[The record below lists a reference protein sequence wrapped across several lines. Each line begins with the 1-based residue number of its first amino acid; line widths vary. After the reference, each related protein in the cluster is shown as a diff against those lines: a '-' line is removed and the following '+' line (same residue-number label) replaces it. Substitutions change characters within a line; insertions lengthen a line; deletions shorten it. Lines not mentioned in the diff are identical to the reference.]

1 MLDTL
6 FDGSLVAGGIA
17 LGLVVLCAV
26 AAYLVTRV
34 LLLRVLNPAIA
45 RAKPAWDEIILER
58 RVFHLTAYA
67 APAIVINLLL
77 PFLFFGTDARRL
89 LDLIDKALS
98 VYLIVIGL
106 LVVNATLNAALDIY
120 RTFELSKTVPLTG
133 VVQGIKVVA
142 YGLAGLF
149 IVAALLG
156 LPPAFLLWPVVIL
169 TVGLGFV
176 FKDPIL
182 GFVAG
187 IELAADNLVAIGDWI
202 EVPGADASGHVLEIS
217 LVAVK
222 VQNWDNTITMIPTYD
237 LVSNPFTNWRGMFEG
252 GGRRFK
258 RPVYIDTNTIKFCTE
273 EMLEAFSRLD
283 YVSEYIEQ
291 RRKELAD
298 LGVALGDDA
307 ASLTDGRGF
316 TNLGVFRA
324 YVIGYLRNHPL
335 INQDLMLMVRL
346 LEPTPHGLPVEI
358 YAFTK
363 KTEWI
368 GHEMIQSDIV
378 DHVLSTAPEFGL
390 KAFQYPAGTDFS
402 QISQR
407 FEGQESS

>member
-1 MLDTL
+1 M

-26 AAYLVTRV
+26 AAYLATRV

-67 APAIVINLLL
+67 APAIAINLLL
-77 PFLFFGTDARRL
+77 PFLFLGTDARRS
-89 LDLIDKALS
+89 LDLIDKAVS

-120 RTFELSKTVPLTG
+120 QSFELSKTVPLTG

-187 IELAADNLVAIGDWI
+187 IEMAADNLVAIGDWI
-202 EVPGADASGHVLEIS
+202 EVPGAEASGHVLEIS
-217 LVAVK
+217 LIAVK

-273 EMLEAFSRLD
+273 EMLEAFPRLD
-283 YVSEYIEQ
+283 YVSEYVKMG
-291 RRKELAD
+291 KEEFAEY
-298 LGVALGDDA
+298 GVILGDDDVGLA
-307 ASLTDGRGF
+307 DRRGF
-316 TNLGVFRA
+316 TNLRVFRA

-358 YAFTK
+358 YAFSK
-363 KTEWI
+363 ETEWVS
-368 GHEMIQSDIV
+368 HEMVQSDIV
-378 DHVLSTAPEFGL
+378 DHVLGVAPEFGL

-402 QISQR
+402 EISQR